1 MQSQKQVRRSSNN
14 IMGLKTMMLVLVFA
28 FTVAAADL
36 SEDDIFDLTQTKMR
50 CGNKL
55 NNALKNVCKL
65 DVSQIKGMTKRSV
78 KRSSK
83 LSLIFIFN
91 LII

>member
-1 MQSQKQVRRSSNN
+1 MQSQKQVRRASN
-14 IMGLKTMMLVLVFA
+14 IMGLKTLMLVLVFA
-28 FTVAAADL
+28 FTVAGVQL
-36 SEDDIFDLTQTKMR
+36 SEDDIIDLTQTKMR

-78 KRSSK
+78 KRSSE
-83 LSLIFIFN
+83 LSLLSI
-91 LII
+91 LS